1 MSISPLDLRELFPPC
16 ENMSPQQRVAF
27 SAQKTANCLRLLGLL
42 GLLQP
47 HWLRQIAEIRNRMHE
62 FSADK
67 AHPAMGGCDCL
78 EGLNFPP

>member
-1 MSISPLDLRELFPPC
+1 MNESDSRRLDALRISGEGSPRIGFPVLWVVTLVGTLLFL
-16 ENMSPQQRVAF
+16 
-27 SAQKTANCLRLLGLL
+27 NCLRLLGLL

-67 AHPAMGGCDCL
+67 AHP
-78 EGLNFPP
+78 P